1 MSRRI
6 KLTLAYD
13 GTNYNGWQLQI
24 RPRGVRTIQ
33 GVLEEKLRILTQED
47 IKVVASGRTD
57 AGVHALGQVVH
68 FDTTSTIPVERFPQ
82 ALLSLLPLDIVP
94 LKAEEVDDSFH
105 ARYSARW
112 KTYRYT
118 FDTAS
123 MPHVFWRRYA
133 YHYPYPLDRSA
144 MAQAAEY
151 LLGQHDFRSFCASGS
166 SVKDYVRTITACEFK
181 TEGRLLMLDITGDGF
196 LYNMIRIICGTLLE
210 IGRGKLKPEAMK
222 KIIAAQD
229 RNAAGPTAPAHGL
242 CLLEVGYE

>member
-13 GTNYNGWQLQI
+13 GTNYNGWQLQT
-24 RPRGVRTIQ
+24 RPPGVKTIQ
-33 GVLEEKLRILTQED
+33 GTLEEKLKLITKEE

-82 ALLSLLPLDIVP
+82 ALLSVLPWDIVP
-94 LKAEEVDDSFH
+94 LKAEEVDENFH
-105 ARYSARW
+105 ARYSTRW

-118 FDTAS
+118 FDTGT

-133 YHYPYPLDRSA
+133 YHYPHPLDRQA
-144 MAQAAEY
+144 MAQAAQY

-166 SVKDYVRTITACEFK
+166 SAKDFVRTIAACELR
-181 TEGRLLMLDITGDGF
+181 ENGQLLTLEITGNGF
-196 LYNMIRIICGTLLE
+196 LYNMVRIICGTLLE
-210 IGRGKLKPEAMK
+210 IGRGKLQPEAMK
-222 KIIAAQD
+222 EIIAAQD
-229 RNAAGPTAPAHGL
+229 RKAAGPTVPAHGL
-242 CLLEVGYE
+242 CLLKVEY